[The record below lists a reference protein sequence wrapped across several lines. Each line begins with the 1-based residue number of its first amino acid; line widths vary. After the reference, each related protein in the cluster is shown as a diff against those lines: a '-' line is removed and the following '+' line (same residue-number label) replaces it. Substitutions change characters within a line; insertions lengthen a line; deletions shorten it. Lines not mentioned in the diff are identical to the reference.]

1 MYKRQPLGPPVTPRS
16 SRSKG
21 FPRRNQEYTWQR
33 MPEQQQLA
41 KKAGEGRGRSKAEKE
56 AAAEAE
62 RRRKEWA
69 KQKVAEIRAARQAP
83 ISSATDITAD
93 RAKNFRQEVK
103 DVQRLWKREQNLKK
117 VTELK
122 GEAQKALEGGDLLGA
137 TRKQVDAKLMR
148 DATNLYTTPKEDW
161 QATERAKAQREARQT
176 LADME
181 KAEKAEKN
189 RRRDT
194 RSARKA
200 AQQGDVDKVLEAQ
213 ARAQSEKVRA
223 DRQKTIQALS
233 DDSNQLNLL
242 DTDEAQRKLQTERTK
257 QVELASK
264 RDRHRKAAETLE
276 KRGERWR
283 SGDEISAQA
292 LVDDTMKN
300 IYGRGKPQT
309 KRAMSKAE
317 QDLAEGINQNLVE
330 RTFNRFQKQL
340 RGAGTTALT
349 HAPQD
354 EQKRIRKQVKDAYKQ
369 LTTDKEVFAQSFV
382 GSSQLD
388 NKAKRLALS
397 RYKTAFEERIES
409 DLRGPASERKE
420 QGRKAQVARR
430 DKQAKLV
437 ACLLYTSPSPRD

>member
-1 MYKRQPLGPPVTPRS
+1 MASKTFSIGIKLNSQFNDAGFRKLKASINAASAAARKASRSSGSPPRSARPPPRSYTPVPLGPPVTPRS
-16 SRSKG
+16 ARSRG
-21 FPRRNQEYTWQR
+21 FPMPSRAEIEASQKFNKWRNHEYTWQR

-83 ISSATDITAD
+83 ISSATDITAG

-148 DATNLYTTPKEDW
+148 DATNLYTPPKEDW
-161 QATERAKAQREARQT
+161 QATERVKAQREARQT

-189 RRRDT
+189 RRKDT

-276 KRGERWR
+276 KRR
-283 SGDEISAQA
+283 IHFF
-292 LVDDTMKN
+292 LKL
-300 IYGRGKPQT
+300 I
-309 KRAMSKAE
+309 
-317 QDLAEGINQNLVE
+317 
-330 RTFNRFQKQL
+330 RFL
-340 RGAGTTALT
+340 RG
-349 HAPQD
+349 
-354 EQKRIRKQVKDAYKQ
+354 Y
-369 LTTDKEVFAQSFV
+369 
-382 GSSQLD
+382 
-388 NKAKRLALS
+388 N
-397 RYKTAFEERIES
+397 
-409 DLRGPASERKE
+409 RGMVMLK
-420 QGRKAQVARR
+420 VM
-430 DKQAKLV
+430 LIN
-437 ACLLYTSPSPRD
+437 